1 MSKFFRFLNDAFNG
15 TGRCKEQCD
24 TCHRVAGVLH
34 TNAPPINTDVL
45 VLLNLGQIRMGQW
58 NGTSW
63 HIHSDG
69 LEQFLLNV
77 SAWMPL
83 PEIRDFYQFPHN
95 GCMDATP
102 PS

>member
-1 MSKFFRFLNDAFNG
+1 MSKFRCLNDAFNG
-15 TGRCKEQCD
+15 TGRCDSQCD
-24 TCHRVAGVLH
+24 TCNRVAGVLH
-34 TNAPPINTDVL
+34 TNNPPINTDVL
-45 VLLNLGQIRMGQW
+45 VLLNLGQIRVGQW
-58 NGTSW
+58 NGVSW

-69 LEQFLLNV
+69 LERFLLSV